1 MQFYLAPLEGVT
13 GYIVRNAFAHHFPY
27 IDKYFTPF
35 FPAAKRMNKKNN
47 PGSYSGKQSGN
58 QACATVDG
66 K

>member
-13 GYIVRNAFAHHFPY
+13 GYIVRNAFAHYFPY

-35 FPAAKRMNKKNN
+35 FPAAKRMNK
-47 PGSYSGKQSGN
+47 QSGN
-58 QACATVDG
+58 QTGTAADG